1 MVSMVSMHNGP
12 LYIELAPYGIFLAGS
27 EHANCLHRTMHISY
41 FKLCHS
47 QAGRKKRTTK
57 GIRAE
62 TIFRTSREILSTFGR
77 RSNGRTVDGGG
88 K

>member
-41 FKLCHS
+41 FKLCHYMRS
-47 QAGRKKRTTK
+47 PMSVR
-57 GIRAE
+57 
-62 TIFRTSREILSTFGR
+62 SEIGALTWG
-77 RSNGRTVDGGG
+77 VPCQCVE